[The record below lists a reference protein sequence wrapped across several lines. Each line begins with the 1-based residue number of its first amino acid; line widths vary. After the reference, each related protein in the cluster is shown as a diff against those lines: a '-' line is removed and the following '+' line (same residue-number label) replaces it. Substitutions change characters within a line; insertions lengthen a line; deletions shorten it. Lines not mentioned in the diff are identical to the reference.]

1 MCVCVC
7 VCVCMCV
14 CLCVTGYMYNII
26 LDMNLCWHLFQGGRE
41 TMGGA
46 LIFPIN
52 KINIRYMYITKW
64 QKSRVGK

>member
-1 MCVCVC
+1 
-7 VCVCMCV
+7 
-14 CLCVTGYMYNII
+14 MYNII

-46 LIFPIN
+46 LVFPIN
-52 KINIRYMYITKW
+52 KINIRYMYITRW